1 MAFVVTAAVAL
12 LLIELFLRR
21 RPWAIALTAAIAV
34 IATIPLLP
42 GGKRDDGALLR
53 LVGAA

>member
-34 IATIPLLP
+34 IATI
-42 GGKRDDGALLR
+42 
-53 LVGAA
+53 VYVQFV

>member
-34 IATIPLLP
+34 IATIVWLFSDSQS
-42 GGKRDDGALLR
+42 RQQQNA
-53 LVGAA
+53 V